1 MVTRT
6 ATDGAGR
13 SGPPARRRALG
24 GQRLMLLGQLAI
36 VATLLLV
43 WEVSAGDPRRGAAVD
58 EFYLGKPS
66 RILSIVAGWA
76 GDGTLARNAS
86 VTVQEGLIGFAIG
99 SLLGIALGFA
109 IGVTGFGRSVLGP
122 LVFSTYALPRLGF
135 APLFILWFGLG
146 MESKIALVVVLVFYL
161 TFFNAYEGAREVDGE
176 LMTVCRMMRASRW
189 QILAKVTVPSAMV
202 WAAVGLKVS
211 VPYAFVG
218 AVVGEILAGDIGLGS
233 LITRAVNTFDPNR
246 LMAAVL
252 LTTVLA
258 ILLNAVVG
266 WCTRRL
272 LHWQQ
277 AGAGQRAGGL

>member
-1 MVTRT
+1 M
-6 ATDGAGR
+6 
-13 SGPPARRRALG
+13 RRAATSGESGRPRRSLRLG
-24 GQRLMLLGQLAI
+24 G
-36 VATLLLV
+36 VARHRLLLLAQLGIIAGLFLL
-43 WEVSAGDPRRGAAVD
+43 WELGAGDPRRGATVD

-66 RILSIVAGWA
+66 RILSIILAWW

-86 VTVQEGLIGFAIG
+86 VTIQEGLIGFALG
-99 SLLGIALGFA
+99 SVSGIVLGFA
-109 IGVTGFGRSVLGP
+109 IGVTGIGRTILAP
-122 LVFSTYALPRLGF
+122 LVFTTYALPRIGF

-161 TFFNAYEGAREVDGE
+161 TFFNTYEGTREVDAE
-176 LMTVCRMMRASRW
+176 LMTVCRIMKASRW

-218 AVVGEILAGDIGLGS
+218 AVVGEILAGDVGLGS

-246 LMAAVL
+246 LMAAVF
-252 LTTVLA
+252 LTTILA

-266 WCTRRL
+266 RATRHL
-272 LHWQQ
+272 LHWQE
-277 AGAGQRAGGL
+277 AGAARGG